1 MIPEHAMTLT
11 DWAIV
16 AVIALTVLGGL
27 ARGFFRSMGGLVLGV
42 ALGAWNYALVA
53 EPLRPL
59 LHSEEAANIA
69 GFLLIAMVVMIVTSI
84 LGSMLAKAMHEIGL
98 GCLDR
103 LAGGVFGFF
112 QGALMVTLVILVT
125 VAFYPQARWLMD
137 ARLPR
142 HFFAAIQL
150 TTRLS
155 PEQLAQR
162 VRRGLLT
169 LEGETPGWMHPGEI
183 ER

>member
-1 MIPEHAMTLT
+1 MTLT
-11 DWAIV
+11 DWTIV

-27 ARGFFRSMGGLVLGV
+27 ARGFFRSVSSLAGLILGV
-42 ALGAWNYALVA
+42 ALAAWNY
-53 EPLRPL
+53 PLLARPL
-59 LHSEEAANIA
+59 KPLVENQDAANICA
-69 GFLLIAMVVMIVTSI
+69 FLIIAVVVMVAASI
-84 LGSMLAKAMHEIGL
+84 LGAILAKAMEKVGL

-125 VAFYPQARWLMD
+125 VAFYPQARWLTD

-142 HFFAAIQL
+142 HFFSACHL

-155 PEQLAQR
+155 PDQLADR
-162 VRRGLLT
+162 VRRGLRM
-169 LEGETPGWMHPGEI
+169 LEGETPEWMHPGGAKL
-183 ER
+183 